1 MQQYLQN
8 KKGLVQGVFD
18 QVFDKYDL
26 MNDFMSFGIHRL
38 WKKNLINLMNPSK
51 NKNLIDVACGTGDIG
66 KLYLD
71 NTDIS
76 NNITCIDP
84 NKGMIAEGKKKL
96 INYKNINWI
105 ISEAERL
112 PVKSDL
118 FDFYTISFG
127 LRNTKDLDRTLSEAY
142 RVLKPG
148 GRFLCLEFSQIQNEN
163 LKFIYKQYSKLIPLI
178 GKYVVGNKKPYEYL
192 LESIEKFVSQ
202 DELLDLMSKNKFQKC
217 NYKNLSNGGAS
228 NVSAEEKL
236 VDRAQLMGLTAPE
249 MTALIGGMRVLNTN
263 YDGSDYGV
271 FTKKPG
277 TLTNDYFVNLLD
289 MNITWK
295 EEDKSE
301 QTFLGKDRKTKK
313 NKWKATRV
321 DLIFGSN
328 SQLRALAE
336 VYACEDSSK
345 KFVDDFIAAWV
356 KVMNADRFD
365 LKLN

>member
-8 KKGLVQGVFD
+8 KKGLVQGVFN

-112 PVKSDL
+112 PIKSDL

-127 LRNTKDLDRTLSEAY
+127 LRNTKDLNKTLSEAY

-178 GKYVVGNKKPYEYL
+178 GKYVVGNKEPYEYL

-217 NYKNLSNGGAS
+217 SYKNLSNGI
-228 NVSAEEKL
+228 VSIHS
-236 VDRAQLMGLTAPE
+236 G
-249 MTALIGGMRVLNTN
+249 
-263 YDGSDYGV
+263 
-271 FTKKPG
+271 
-277 TLTNDYFVNLLD
+277 
-289 MNITWK
+289 WK
-295 EEDKSE
+295 IK
-301 QTFLGKDRKTKK
+301 
-313 NKWKATRV
+313 
-321 DLIFGSN
+321 
-328 SQLRALAE
+328 
-336 VYACEDSSK
+336 
-345 KFVDDFIAAWV
+345 
-356 KVMNADRFD
+356 
-365 LKLN
+365 